1 MEMNSKQLII
11 KGQVK
16 TLTFEECYHQFTA
29 LRYSFF
35 HKWRRLNVISEED
48 IEQEINIALYKAYER
63 YDLSYGVEFVTSAY
77 TTINMCMMNLYR
89 DTKRAK
95 RKENYTK
102 VSLDETINNYKN
114 INNYETHKKIY
125 GVEAIRC
132 YEDYSSVEINLMI
145 SKRLNDKENKIVKL
159 LYQGYT
165 QQEIADILGCSQV
178 SVCRY
183 KNKIGEKLKAIS

>member
-63 YDLSYGVEFVTSAY
+63 YDISYKTEFVTSAY

-102 VSLDETINNYKN
+102 VSLDEN
-114 INNYETHKKIY
+114 INNDDTKRRVY
-125 GVEAIRC
+125 GIDAVKF
-132 YEDYSSVEINLMI
+132 YEDYDFVEINLMI
-145 SKRLNDKENKIVKL
+145 SNRLNDKENKIVKL